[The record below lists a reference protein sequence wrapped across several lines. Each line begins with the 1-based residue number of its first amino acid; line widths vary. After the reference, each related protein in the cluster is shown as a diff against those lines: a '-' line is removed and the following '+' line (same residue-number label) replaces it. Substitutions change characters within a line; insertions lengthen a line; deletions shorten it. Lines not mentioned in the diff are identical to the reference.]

1 MRIITF
7 LFLMVLGSEVSSE
20 IAMGTVF
27 LDQNKNGILDPRE
40 KGLGNVRVSNGLD
53 VVLTDKNGRYELP
66 VQEET
71 ILFVVKP
78 KNFVV
83 PVNNDML
90 PQFYYI
96 HQPNGSPKG
105 LRYQGIAPTGELPK
119 EVNFPLFPRPEEKA
133 FEAILFADPQPQT
146 NRELDFIRDDVVS
159 ELIGSKASFGM
170 TMGDILFDDLS
181 MFPRYN
187 SIISK
192 IGIPWYNVPG
202 NHEINFNADN
212 DDYSLETFKRF
223 FGPTYYSFEY
233 AEVLFVV
240 LDNIEYQG
248 KGEADAGDIKNDGGY
263 ETSLSSKQLK
273 WLKNELDLVPRD
285 TLVFIATHAPLGNE
299 ADTYVTKNRKKLFQ
313 VLAGRPNLY
322 SVAGHTHTTDHV
334 YFDREDGFL
343 GPGAFHHHV
352 LATVSG
358 SWWSGPFD
366 ERGIPVANQRDG
378 TPNGYHILKVDG
390 TDLAVDFKA
399 AGKESGYQMRIMF
412 DVAYHQAAVDS
423 TRDYFLGQL
432 SDSSI
437 SKDEVP
443 SAKILVNLFDG
454 GPNSKV
460 RYQINDRKFVSME
473 KVLRKD
479 PHIVEQFHRFS
490 NQKKSWVQATP
501 STHIFSAPL
510 DPGIE
515 PGTHTLTVIAIDE
528 FGQKHHG
535 HSVLEIVDDGA
546 APNFRSLYPGG

>member
-66 VQEET
+66 VQKET

-181 MFPRYN
+181 MFPRYK

-248 KGEADAGDIKNDGGY
+248 KGEADTGDIKNDGGY

-273 WLKNELDLVPRD
+273 WLKN
-285 TLVFIATHAPLGNE
+285 
-299 ADTYVTKNRKKLFQ
+299 
-313 VLAGRPNLY
+313 
-322 SVAGHTHTTDHV
+322 
-334 YFDREDGFL
+334 
-343 GPGAFHHHV
+343 
-352 LATVSG
+352 
-358 SWWSGPFD
+358 
-366 ERGIPVANQRDG
+366 
-378 TPNGYHILKVDG
+378 
-390 TDLAVDFKA
+390 
-399 AGKESGYQMRIMF
+399 
-412 DVAYHQAAVDS
+412 
-423 TRDYFLGQL
+423 
-432 SDSSI
+432 
-437 SKDEVP
+437 
-443 SAKILVNLFDG
+443 
-454 GPNSKV
+454 
-460 RYQINDRKFVSME
+460 
-473 KVLRKD
+473 
-479 PHIVEQFHRFS
+479 
-490 NQKKSWVQATP
+490 
-501 STHIFSAPL
+501 
-510 DPGIE
+510 
-515 PGTHTLTVIAIDE
+515 
-528 FGQKHHG
+528 
-535 HSVLEIVDDGA
+535 
-546 APNFRSLYPGG
+546 